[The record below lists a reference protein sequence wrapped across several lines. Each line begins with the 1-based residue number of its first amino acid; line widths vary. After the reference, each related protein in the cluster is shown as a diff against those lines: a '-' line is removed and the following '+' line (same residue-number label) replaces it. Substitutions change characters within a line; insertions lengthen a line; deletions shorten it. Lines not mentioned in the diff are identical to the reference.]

1 LAGPEI
7 GEALITSAH
16 TSLAA
21 ARAPARSPLAA
32 LLQTPS
38 TLALVAAES
47 VGALVMI
54 DLHTATASATPAALV
69 GTVAGVDGDVEVL
82 AAGAGV
88 ELVVP
93 PAALLGAGVE
103 LLWLLDVELL
113 LLPQPAINT
122 PPASATTSHLDS
134 CLIICP
140 P

>member
-1 LAGPEI
+1 M
-7 GEALITSAH
+7 TSTH

-21 ARAPARSPLAA
+21 ARAPARLPLAA
-32 LLQTPS
+32 LLQMPS
-38 TLALVAAES
+38 TLAFKLAES
-47 VGALVMI
+47 VGSRWI
-54 DLHTATASATPAALV
+54 TDLHTATACAKPTGLV
-69 GTVAGVDGDVEVL
+69 GTPDVVVGEDVDVVPVV
-82 AAGAGV
+82 AGV